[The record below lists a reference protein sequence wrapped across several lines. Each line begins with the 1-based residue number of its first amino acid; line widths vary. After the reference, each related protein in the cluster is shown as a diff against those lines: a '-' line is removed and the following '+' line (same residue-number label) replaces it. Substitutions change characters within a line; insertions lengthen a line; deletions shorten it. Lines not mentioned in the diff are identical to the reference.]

1 MLKFDQI
8 SLRRGTK
15 LLLQDV
21 SFQVH
26 RGQRLGLL
34 GANGSGKSSL
44 FAMLRGEIDSDVGDF
59 SVNPNDVVAH
69 VAQHSPSGEQTALD
83 YVIDGDQRLRE
94 IQAAIAAAEISE
106 DTDAL
111 HHLYPELDAIDGYT
125 ATQRAARLLHGLG
138 FPAVDV
144 ENPVGSFSGGWRMRL
159 NLAQALMCRSD
170 ILLLDEPTNHLDLP
184 TIIWLERWLRRYQ
197 GILMLISHDRDFL
210 DGTCTRIA
218 SIEHQTIFLYSGDY
232 SQYERQRAERLSQQQ
247 ASYVKQQ
254 DEIKHIQSYVD
265 RFRYKASKAKQAQA
279 RLKMLERMTVIAP
292 AHVDSPF
299 HFQFFKPEKMPRELL
314 KIEEATAGYVVDGDK
329 LEIIQPF
336 NFRIAAGDRV
346 GILGVNGAG
355 KSTLVKALADG
366 STLLAGNRE
375 LTKDCKIGYFAQH
388 QLEQLHADESPLWH
402 IEQVAGNAT
411 RQQLLNFLGGF
422 DFRGEQVTAP
432 VAPLSGGEKSRLAL
446 ALIIWQRPNLLLL
459 DEPTN
464 HLDMEMRQALSLA
477 LAEYEGALLVISH
490 DRHLLRSVCDSL
502 VTVHNNQLKPFDGD
516 LDDWSAWMRA
526 QDSDKSSYNKAE
538 KQTSKQEPRAS
549 SQAKPKIS
557 KQQRQM
563 QKQQQALLRQQV
575 QPHRKRLQQVENE
588 LGKLTAQQQQIEQQ
602 LNDESIYSDD
612 ARKLELKQL
621 LDQQAQI
628 VKAKKA
634 GELDWIE
641 AAGQLEQAEAELA
654 GDANTSV

>member
-15 LLLQDV
+15 LLLEDV

-26 RGQRLGLL
+26 RGQRVGLL

-44 FAMLRGEIDSDVGDF
+44 FAMLRDELDSDAGDF
-59 SVNPNDVVAH
+59 SFNPNDVVAH
-69 VAQHSPSGEQTALD
+69 VAQHSPSGDQSALD

-94 IQAAIAAAEISE
+94 IQAGITAAEETDDS
-106 DTDAL
+106 DAL
-111 HHLYPELDAIDGYT
+111 HRLYPELEAIDGYT

-138 FPAVDV
+138 FPSVDID
-144 ENPVGSFSGGWRMRL
+144 NPVGSFSGGWRMRL

-184 TIIWLERWLRRYQ
+184 TIIWLERWLKRYQ

-210 DGTCTRIA
+210 DGACTRIA
-218 SIEHQTIFLYSGDY
+218 SIEHQTIHLYSGDY
-232 SQYERQRAERLSQQQ
+232 SQYENQRAERLSQQQ
-247 ASYVKQQ
+247 SSYIKQQ
-254 DEIKHIQSYVD
+254 DEIKHIQSFVD

-299 HFQFFKPEKMPRELL
+299 HFQFFEPEKMPRELL
-314 KIEEATAGYVVDGDK
+314 KIEEATAGYIVDGEE
-329 LEIIQPF
+329 LEIIKTF

-355 KSTLVKALADG
+355 KSTFVKALADG
-366 STLLAGNRE
+366 STLLGGTRE
-375 LTKDCKIGYFAQH
+375 LAKDCRIGYFAQH
-388 QLEQLHADESPLWH
+388 QLEQLHSDESPLWH
-402 IEQVAGNAT
+402 IEQIASKAT

-422 DFRGEQVTAP
+422 DFRGEQVTSP

-502 VTVHNNQLKPFDGD
+502 VTVHDNQLMPFDGD

-526 QDSDKSSYNKAE
+526 QDSGK
-538 KQTSKQEPRAS
+538 
-549 SQAKPKIS
+549 AKPAKAGSKPKAGKHENSAELKPKMS
-557 KQQRQM
+557 KQQRQLER
-563 QKQQQALLRQQV
+563 QQQAQLRQQV
-575 QPHRKRLQQVENE
+575 QPHRKRLKQVESE
-588 LGKLTAQQQQIEQQ
+588 LEKLGGQKIRLEKLLTDEQ
-602 LNDESIYSDD
+602 LYSDD
-612 ARKLELKQL
+612 SRKLELKKL
-621 LDQQAQI
+621 LDEQTVVSQAL
-628 VKAKKA
+628 KT

-641 AAGQLEQAEAELA
+641 AAGKLEQAEAALA
-654 GDANTSV
+654 GNA

>member
-15 LLLQDV
+15 MLLEDV

-26 RGQRLGLL
+26 RGHRVGLL

-44 FAMLRGEIDSDVGDF
+44 FAMLRGELDSDVGDYSF
-59 SVNPNDVVAH
+59 NPNDVLAH
-69 VAQHSPSGEQTALD
+69 VAQSSPSGDQAAIE

-94 IQAAIAAAEISE
+94 IQAGIAAAEISE
-106 DTDAL
+106 DDDAL
-111 HHLYPELDAIDGYT
+111 HRLYPELEAIDGYT

-138 FPAVDV
+138 FPAADI

-184 TIIWLERWLRRYQ
+184 TIIWLERWLKRYQ
-197 GILMLISHDRDFL
+197 GILLLISHDRDFL
-210 DGTCTRIA
+210 DAACTRIA
-218 SIEHQTIFLYSGDY
+218 SIEHQTIHLYSGDY

-247 ASYVKQQ
+247 SSFLKQQ

-314 KIEEATAGYVVDGDK
+314 KIEAATAGYIVEDK
-329 LEIIQPF
+329 ELEIIQPF

-366 STLLAGNRE
+366 STLLSGQRE
-375 LTKDCKIGYFAQH
+375 LAKDCSIGYFAQH

-402 IEQVAGNAT
+402 IEQIGGKAS

-422 DFRGEQVTAP
+422 DFRGEQVTSP

-446 ALIIWQRPNLLLL
+446 ALIIWQKPNLLLL

-516 LDDWSAWMRA
+516 LDDWSAWMRT
-526 QDSDKSSYNKAE
+526 QDSGKNKPIAAAE
-538 KQTSKQEPRAS
+538 AANTAAAVKHKEAVVSKPKQTR
-549 SQAKPKIS
+549 
-557 KQQRQM
+557 QQRQLER
-563 QKQQQALLRQQV
+563 QLQARLRQQV
-575 QPHRKRLQQVENE
+575 QPHRKQLKKVESELENLNSQQE
-588 LGKLTAQQQQIEQQ
+588 KIEQ
-602 LNDESIYSDD
+602 LLSDESIYSDD
-612 ARKLELKQL
+612 SRKLELKKL
-621 LDQQAQI
+621 LDQQSQVA
-628 VKAKKA
+628 KAMKA
-634 GELDWIE
+634 GEANWIE
-641 AAGQLEQAEAELA
+641 AADQLEQAEAALA
-654 GDANTSV
+654 DSA